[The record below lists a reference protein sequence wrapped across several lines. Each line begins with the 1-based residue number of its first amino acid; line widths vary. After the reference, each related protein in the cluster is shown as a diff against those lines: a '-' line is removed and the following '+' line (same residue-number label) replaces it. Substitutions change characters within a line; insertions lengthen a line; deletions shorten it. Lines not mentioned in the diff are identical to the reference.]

1 MVCFTRVSDPVVG
14 KQYIM
19 YSRNIGLQILGTYLE
34 NGTYE
39 YEEPTNLEHIYELQ
53 KKDVESAPDI
63 SIDEI
68 EDFIYTIQNN
78 SIPETSPIHYFM
90 AVMAKFELKQA
101 RVVAPVDPKLLR
113 LRDMLKK
120 I

>member
-53 KKDVESAPDI
+53 KKDGDI

-78 SIPETSPIHYFM
+78 SIPESSPMHYFM
-90 AVMAKFELKQA
+90 GIMAKFELKPSRA
-101 RVVAPVDPKLLR
+101 VAPVDPKLIR